1 MTGERP
7 EPRHDGALISTA
19 LKRLRTRSG
28 RSKAEVAETM
38 HLSIRA
44 YERFEAG
51 HIRFNLDYV
60 RRFARATDSDPNAI
74 VLALLTGSPEFA
86 VRSADN
92 RLATILVI
100 ALRQFDETVGDGL
113 SQLEVRALVS
123 AVTAMFD
130 GLAALASTPDPSRTW
145 LEKGQAELETKPPG
159 PDL

>member
-7 EPRHDGALISTA
+7 EPRKDGALLSQA

-28 RSKAEVAETM
+28 RSKAEVAEAM
-38 HLSIRA
+38 NLSVRA

-60 RRFARATDSDPNAI
+60 RRFARATDCDPHAI

-92 RLATILVI
+92 RFATILMI
-100 ALRQFDETVGDGL
+100 GLRQFDETVGDGL
-113 SQLEVRALVS
+113 SEMEVRTLVS

-130 GLAALASTPDPSRTW
+130 RLAALPSTPDPSRTW
-145 LEKGQAELETKPPG
+145 LEQGQAKLETPP
-159 PDL
+159 PSQDP